1 MNSSDANDSNSAN
14 PGQDATRL
22 VYVLPQE
29 AVYDRERDSVD
40 LLELWLALWDQK
52 WRVLGTAFVLAI
64 AGAVYSLLAT
74 EWWRAE
80 VLLAPAEREA
90 GSLPSSQLGGF
101 SGLASLAR
109 LDVGD
114 QKSVKT
120 LAVFR
125 SRDFLREFIVDHEL
139 MPVLYPELWDSST
152 KSWQVEKQ
160 EEVPDL
166 REAVTFFQTG
176 IRFIEEDPGTGLVT
190 LAVEWTDP
198 HLAAHWASLLVERI
212 NQRMRARTLEEAER
226 NLEYLREQLQGATLA
241 TMRQSLGALLES
253 ELQQAMVA
261 RGQQEFAYEV
271 IDGPEVP
278 LTRERPVRSLI
289 VILAGILGG
298 LVAVLAILGRQ
309 LVSRRRPGDQ
319 S

>member
-1 MNSSDANDSNSAN
+1 MNSSDANDSNSTDA
-14 PGQDATRL
+14 GQDGTRL

-40 LLELWLALWDQK
+40 LLELWLTLWDQK

-80 VLLAPAEREA
+80 ALLAPAEREA
-90 GSLPSSQLGGF
+90 GSLPSSQLGGY
-101 SGLASLAR
+101 SGLASLAG
-109 LDVGD
+109 LGLGD
-114 QKSVKT
+114 QQSVKT

-139 MPVLYPELWDSST
+139 MPVLYQDLWDPAT
-152 KSWQVEKQ
+152 DSWNVES
-160 EEVPDL
+160 EEEIPDL
-166 REAVTFFQTG
+166 REAVTFFETG
-176 IRFIEEDPGTGLVT
+176 IRFIEKEPGTGLVT
-190 LAVEWTDP
+190 LAVEWKDP
-198 HLAAHWASLLVERI
+198 YLAAHWTRLLVDRI
-212 NQRMRARTLEEAER
+212 NQRMRNERIVEAER

-241 TMRQSLGALLES
+241 TMRQSIGALLES

-278 LTRERPVRSLI
+278 LRRERPNRTLI
-289 VILAGILGG
+289 VLLAGLLGG
-298 LVAVLAILGRQ
+298 LIATTVVVVRFF
-309 LVSRRRPGDQ
+309 VRPRDGLPD
-319 S
+319 